1 MHEIEILV
9 LFLKMK
15 SEKFWFCT
23 LFSDHCLHLQK
34 IKCNMEKRAR
44 EREWKLGKR
53 KASALSGALGALSS
67 HWTELEILPAPS
79 AGLGRCSPNCH
90 NLDSWDSSLLPHV
103 DSALEIDA
111 RQREHPAN
119 APFLPPR
126 SWVTRASHDPRQ
138 ITTFQITYLYLP
150 TPIYCIAYCVC

>member
-1 MHEIEILV
+1 MYLIKQ
-9 LFLKMK
+9 FTK
-15 SEKFWFCT
+15 KFAVIVMNWNGKER
-23 LFSDHCLHLQK
+23 D
-34 IKCNMEKRAR
+34 RAR
-44 EREWKLGKR
+44 ERMEIEKR

-138 ITTFQITYLYLP
+138 ITTFQITYLYLANFLP
-150 TPIYCIAYCVC
+150 AALCCLAKR